1 MDKEQFAESIK
12 DCREKI
18 NSGKYDKCACP
29 ELKCEW
35 HGKCRECVM
44 LHRAYQDHVPNCLKP
59 IFRNKIKDLAEAIEF
74 EITPKKRTPDEYW
87 DYVEKNYPS
96 EESDK

>member
-1 MDKEQFAESIK
+1 MDKEQFVELIK

-18 NSGKYDKCACP
+18 NSGKYEKCSCP

-44 LHRAYQDHVPNCLKP
+44 IHRAYQEHVPNCLKP

-74 EITPKKRTPDEYW
+74 EITPKKRTPDEYY
-87 DYVEKNYPS
+87 DYLKEVYPN
-96 EESDK
+96 EEADK